1 MVGKPN
7 FPDDV
12 GQAWRPEGSAVGTP
26 GLTAL
31 DEEREASLAD
41 EGGASGAMV
50 ESQDLETLRK
60 LAQDLPVAHLQPAE
74 TAEDCALERGR
85 DDRLRGRRE
94 LRRRRSGRLRLSALG
109 ALRPGPARATP
120 VTPGSSVETFA
131 LKSPY
136 GFSR

>member
-12 GQAWRPEGSAVGTP
+12 DTRSGLKGSAVGTP

-41 EGGASGAMV
+41 EGGASGATV

-74 TAEDCALERGR
+74 TADGAWNEGATTALVAAA
-85 DDRLRGRRE
+85 
-94 LRRRRSGRLRLSALG
+94 SFAAAALG
-109 ALRPGPARATP
+109 VLAYRRWAR
-120 VTPGSSVETFA
+120 
-131 LKSPY
+131 
-136 GFSR
+136 

>member
-12 GQAWRPEGSAVGTP
+12 DKRDDLKGSAAGTP

-41 EGGASGAMV
+41 EGGVSGAVV
-50 ESQDLETLRK
+50 ESQDVEKLRK

-74 TAEDCALERGR
+74 TAEDGAWNEGATTAFVAAA
-85 DDRLRGRRE
+85 
-94 LRRRRSGRLRLSALG
+94 SFAAAALG
-109 ALRPGPARATP
+109 VFAYRRWAR
-120 VTPGSSVETFA
+120 
-131 LKSPY
+131 
-136 GFSR
+136 

>member
-1 MVGKPN
+1 MVGKPS

-12 GQAWRPEGSAVGTP
+12 DRRDDPKGSAVGTP

-41 EGGASGAMV
+41 EGGVSGAVV

-74 TAEDCALERGR
+74 DAGGDCAWNPGATTAFVAA
-85 DDRLRGRRE
+85 
-94 LRRRRSGRLRLSALG
+94 LSFAAAALG
-109 ALRPGPARATP
+109 VFAYRRWAR
-120 VTPGSSVETFA
+120 
-131 LKSPY
+131 
-136 GFSR
+136 